1 MVGLHFV
8 VNENDDFISFASLL
22 MSKKLNSDVF
32 RGWTFGG
39 DNPLHIS
46 ESNQARKFIFDTYR
60 HLGFMHQ
67 FVRGAS
73 DALVAH
79 IFLLWD
85 PSLSWKLMR

>member
-1 MVGLHFV
+1 
-8 VNENDDFISFASLL
+8 

-60 HLGFMHQ
+60 HLGFMHK
-67 FVRGAS
+67 FVQGAN
-73 DALVAH
+73 
-79 IFLLWD
+79 
-85 PSLSWKLMR
+85 